1 MATKA
6 EYQSVLD
13 DMNVLEDQFDLSV
26 ALISSIHDGSEV
38 FPNTSDIYTQIANIK
53 SWSSGKISE
62 IEKQEMM
69 DSFLMQMRGLFIEY
83 GAKLEIVSAAEG
95 SGYGNSF
102 GESYGG
108 AEGSS
113 EAGFK
118 LSLEKE
124 GLTVSKIYDK
134 LSLQAED
141 L

>member
-26 ALISSIHDGSEV
+26 ALISSLDDGSEV
-38 FPNTSDIYTQIANIK
+38 FPNTSEIYTQIANIK
-53 SWSSGKISE
+53 SWSSSKINE
-62 IEKQEMM
+62 IEKQEMLEG
-69 DSFLMQMRGLFIEY
+69 FLNGLRGLFIEY

-95 SGYGNSF
+95 VGYGSSF

-108 AEGSS
+108 AEGS
-113 EAGFK
+113 EVGFK
-118 LSLEKE
+118 LTIEKE
-124 GLTVSKIYDK
+124 GLTAEKIWSK

>member
-1 MATKA
+1 MTNTKQQ
-6 EYQSVLD
+6 YQSVLD

-26 ALISSIHDGSEV
+26 ALISSLDDGSEV

-53 SWSSGKISE
+53 SWSSGKINE

-69 DSFLMQMRGLFIEY
+69 DSFLAQMRGLFIEY

-95 SGYGNSF
+95 SGYGLQY
-102 GESYGG
+102 GEGG
-108 AEGSS
+108 S

-118 LSLEKE
+118 LTIEKE
-124 GLTVSKIYDK
+124 GLTAEKIWSK